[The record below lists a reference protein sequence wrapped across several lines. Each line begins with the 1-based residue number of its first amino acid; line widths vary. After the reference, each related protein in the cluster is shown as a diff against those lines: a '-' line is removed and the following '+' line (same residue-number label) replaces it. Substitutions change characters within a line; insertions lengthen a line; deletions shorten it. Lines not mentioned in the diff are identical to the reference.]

1 MQGPGLHGIEF
12 GGLLHLR
19 AMVVDMPTA
28 CLLQTHSSQ
37 TGQRDA
43 YKIVNMGVYRY
54 AVSSGLFQEHT
65 SLFAQ
70 LFV

>member
-1 MQGPGLHGIEF
+1 
-12 GGLLHLR
+12 
-19 AMVVDMPTA
+19 MVVDMPTA